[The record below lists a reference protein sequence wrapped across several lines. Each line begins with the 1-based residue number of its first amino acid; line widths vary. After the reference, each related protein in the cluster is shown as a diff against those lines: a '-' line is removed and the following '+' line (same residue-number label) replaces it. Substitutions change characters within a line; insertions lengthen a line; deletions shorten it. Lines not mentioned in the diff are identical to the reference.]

1 MRKSYLLV
9 WSLALLSLLLTF
21 RATAVESKS
30 YALEGAV
37 FYFEHAG
44 GPFEVSLQANHPGV
58 NSAKKQVTPA
68 LLATLYDPEGHPLE
82 DVYWYDEND
91 AKRFEWTRRIEDAQ
105 SGFWELRISV
115 SRACGIQYQVKSSP
129 NPEYAFLASRCWIWH
144 RDTLNF
150 AKSWFMV
157 PEDQQKPLEVFSK
170 NVTVRVASLDGK
182 ELLNF
187 ANGSNKLQLTAGEV
201 YQLELS
207 TQWPGWNWSGI
218 GGMPV
223 IYCPNPELARR
234 LEAGRCRGP
243 NGQLL
248 PLGFQKRFLEWR
260 ETLKG
265 TNLNIE
271 LVDLEN
277 LKEVFLAHPESRALL
292 TTTGSLAALEFLL
305 SSQNLDESKPDYGSA
320 RYDMGALAFL
330 YRLDKPYNPYFRHPA
345 LLKRISLAC
354 LYKLALGPLA
364 YYYPM
369 KENGT
374 GQEISSNYAGG
385 DAMVMVSDAVVF
397 DLLKEDLDTELHAL
411 WSEAL
416 GYPLRRLFNVRE
428 SCENQTA
435 HMPVKLWLYGRAAEK
450 PLFQEIARN
459 FIRDMANIERNPFL
473 RTGYLQESYGS
484 DATYQGLSNSL
495 LAFYAYFS
503 KDPEADRLLDTLF
516 TFLNHT
522 VVPEPDGSIF
532 GASGFSH
539 RTMGGW
545 YIGQYG
551 GGTRLVADRLSSAAC
566 RHQDVSPPFTEE
578 ECDQL
583 LKWIRKHALSYYK
596 NMPHV
601 AVSYSFAPY
610 AAIWYEIPKVP
621 VLPGAQLP
629 VIEKD
634 SFRRQFGDEFL
645 FVRQPSYYSGHYY
658 GRSSCRSVHF
668 VKNPP
673 LNSTWQE
680 KEGVWKPAGRDIFTP
695 LQGPQ
700 LFWTPQYGSA
710 LVSMNWNLFTHW
722 TVRLEENGQYDWVDY
737 WKGSQEYDEK
747 GDTLTYQQ
755 EFQKHAMQLKRI
767 VHFGNEALT
776 MSLALSATLESCTA
790 FEQFPWPLRKD
801 TRMEFQQGGEWV
813 PTATAQITALRWI
826 NAVGNGVLAKF
837 DRPVTVRPGKT
848 FQDQG
853 KNIATLDVVIPAD
866 GKLNYVLSGF

>member
-1 MRKSYLLV
+1 MWKRYLIV
-9 WSLALLSLLLTF
+9 RSFALSILFLTF
-21 RATAVESKS
+21 GATAVEGKS

-44 GPFEVSLQANHPGV
+44 GPFEVSLQASHPGV

-82 DVYWYDEND
+82 DFYWYDETD
-91 AKRFEWTRRIEDAQ
+91 AKQFALTRRIENAQ
-105 SGFWELRISV
+105 SGFWELRVSV
-115 SRACGIQYQVKSSP
+115 SRACGIQYQVQSLP
-129 NPEYAFLASRCWIWH
+129 NPEYAILASRCWIWH
-144 RDTLNF
+144 QDTLNF

-170 NVTVRVASLDGK
+170 NVTVRVANLGGE

-187 ANGSNKLQLTAGEV
+187 ANGSRKLALNPGEV
-201 YQLELS
+201 FQLDLS
-207 TQWPGWNWSGI
+207 TESPKWNWSGI

-234 LEAGRCRGP
+234 LAAGRHRGL
-243 NGQLL
+243 NGQLVA
-248 PLGFQKRFLEWR
+248 LGFQKRFLEWR

-265 TNLNIE
+265 TDLNVEIAN
-271 LVDLEN
+271 LEN
-277 LKEVFLAHPESRALL
+277 LKEIFLAHPESRALL
-292 TTTGSLAALEFLL
+292 NIDGPLAALEFLL
-305 SSQNLDESKPDYGSA
+305 ASQNLDESKPDFGSA

-345 LLKRISLAC
+345 LLKRISLAG

-385 DAMVMVSDAVVF
+385 DAMIMVSDALVF
-397 DLLKEDLDTELHAL
+397 DLLKEDLGVELHAL

-435 HMPVKLWLYGRAAEK
+435 HLPVKLWLYGQATEK
-450 PLFQEIARN
+450 PLFQQIARN
-459 FIRDMANIERNPFL
+459 YLRDMTNLERNPFL
-473 RTGYLQESYGS
+473 RTGYLQESYGA

-495 LAFYAYFS
+495 LAFYAYFA
-503 KDPEADRLLDTLF
+503 KDPEADRLLDTIF

-522 VVPEPDGSIF
+522 VVPEPDHSIF

-551 GGTRLVADRLSSAAC
+551 GGTRLAADRLSSAAC
-566 RHQDVSPPFTEE
+566 WHQAPKTPFLED
-578 ECDQL
+578 ECDRL
-583 LKWIRKHALSYYK
+583 LKWIRKDALDYYK
-596 NMPHV
+596 NLPHV
-601 AVSYSFAPY
+601 AFSYSFAPF
-610 AAIWYEIPKVP
+610 AKIWYEIPKV
-621 VLPGAQLP
+621 VVRQGAQLP
-629 VIEKD
+629 VMEKD
-634 SFRRQFGDEFL
+634 SFRRSFGNEFL
-645 FVRQPSYYSGHYY
+645 FVRQPSYYSGHYF
-658 GRSSCRSVHF
+658 GRSSSRSVHF
-668 VKNPP
+668 AKNPP
-673 LNSTWQE
+673 LSSDWQE
-680 KEGVWKPAGRDIFTP
+680 KDGVWTTAKRVIFMP

-722 TVRLEENGQYDWVDY
+722 TVRLEDNGQYDWVDY
-737 WKGSQEYDEK
+737 WKGNQEYNEK
-747 GDTLTYQQ
+747 GDILTYQQ
-755 EFQKHAMQLKRI
+755 EFQKHAVQLKRV
-767 VHFGNEALT
+767 VHFGGEELAF
-776 MSLALSATLESCTA
+776 SLKLSALPVSGFA
-790 FEQFPWPLRKD
+790 IEQFPWPVRKD
-801 TRMEFQQGGEWV
+801 TRVEFQQGDEWV
-813 PTATAQITALRWI
+813 PEATSQITALRWI
-826 NAVGNGVLAKF
+826 NSGKHGVLAKF
-837 DRPVTVRPGKT
+837 ASPITIRVGKT

-853 KNIATLDVVIPAD
+853 KTIATLDVVIPAD
-866 GKLNYVLSGF
+866 GELNYTLSGF